1 LRLAQGSALG
11 QNTYQTKP
19 PCKGKSNQP
28 GVTPC
33 SNININM
40 AQSLC
45 KIYLHI
51 IFHIKTGSP
60 EIENEHLPRL
70 HQYIG
75 SLVNSTG
82 CQVLCVGGIGNH
94 VHVLLMFSKT
104 ESVAHVVE
112 EMKRNSSRWV
122 KTLTPKYDRFAWQ
135 GGYAAFSV
143 SQSVVEKTRQYVM
156 NQTEHHKKVSFRDEY
171 ISFLKLYN
179 IEYDEKYVFSD

>member
-1 LRLAQGSALG
+1 
-11 QNTYQTKP
+11 
-19 PCKGKSNQP
+19 
-28 GVTPC
+28 
-33 SNININM
+33 M

-60 EIENEHLPRL
+60 EIESEHLPRL

-82 CQVLCVGGIGNH
+82 CQVLCVGGTGNH

-122 KTLTPKYDRFAWQ
+122 KTLSPRYERFAWQ

-143 SQSVVEKTRQYVM
+143 SQSVVEKTRQYVI
-156 NQTEHHKKVSFRDEY
+156 NQGEHHKKVSFRDEY